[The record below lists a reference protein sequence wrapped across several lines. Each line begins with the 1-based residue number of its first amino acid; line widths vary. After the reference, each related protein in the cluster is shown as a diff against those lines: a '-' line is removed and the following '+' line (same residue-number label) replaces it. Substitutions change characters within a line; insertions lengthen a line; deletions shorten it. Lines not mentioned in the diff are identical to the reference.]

1 MGAFASVNTGV
12 AAPHSVPKVGAEKV
26 GELAMA
32 TVCVANEEVA
42 KRDTGVH
49 TAAAI

>member
-1 MGAFASVNTGV
+1 MGAFENVNTGV
-12 AAPHSVPKVGAEKV
+12 TAPHSVPKVGAEKV
-26 GELAMA
+26 GELVMA
-32 TVCVANEEVA
+32 TVWVANEEVA

>member
-1 MGAFASVNTGV
+1 MGAFASVNAGV

-26 GELAMA
+26 GELVMA
-32 TVCVANEEVA
+32 TVWVVNEEVA
-42 KRDTGVH
+42 KRETGVH